1 MENNMINNYT
11 HTTTEHATIIA
22 RTALRTCAAKAGRAE
37 KIDNMRAALGG
48 RDAAAMRMY
57 GRAMDDTDAYDA
69 LRVQP
74 LTDAADLVQVA
85 ALAIIEC
92 AAPCIAAAIA
102 ADAAYILPDAVRKAA
117 YKAVHKAIYTAAVRP
132 ALRDTYIEDMAHT
145 DDGMEVSDPEYIKV
159 TRYYDIH
166 DWADYAVTM
175 DMLEQIR
182 PLLRERAALIL
193 DYRMQGLSVT
203 AIADKLGVS
212 QQAVSAQLKRIQDK
226 AITLWPDEIRA
237 FKL

>member
-1 MENNMINNYT
+1 MKRTNYT

-22 RTALRTCAAKAGRAE
+22 RTALRTCAAKAGRSE
-37 KIDNMRAALGG
+37 KIDNMRAALAG
-48 RDAAAMRMY
+48 RDAATMRTY
-57 GRAMDDTDAYDA
+57 ERAYDNA
-69 LRVQP
+69 AAYDEGYIQP

-102 ADAAYILPDAVRKAA
+102 DNEPYILPDTVRKAA
-117 YKAVHKAIYTAAVRP
+117 YKAVHKAIYAAAVRP

-159 TRYYDIH
+159 TRYYDVH

-193 DYRMQGLSVT
+193 NYRMQGISVT
-203 AIADKLGVS
+203 AIAAKMGVT

-226 AITLWPDEIRA
+226 AITLWPDETRA

>member
-1 MENNMINNYT
+1 MLHNYT

-22 RTALRTCAAKAGRAE
+22 RTALRTCAAKAGRSE

-57 GRAMDDTDAYDA
+57 GRTMDDTAAYDA
-69 LRVQP
+69 LHVQP

-92 AAPCIAAAIA
+92 AAPCIADAIA
-102 ADAAYILPDAVRKAA
+102 TDAAYILPDAVRKAA
-117 YKAVHKAIYTAAVRP
+117 YKAVHKAIYAAAVRP

-159 TRYYDIH
+159 TRYYDVH

-203 AIADKLGVS
+203 AIAERLGVS
-212 QQAVSAQLKRIQDK
+212 QQAISAQLKRIQDK
-226 AITLWPDEIRA
+226 AITLWPDETRA

>member
-1 MENNMINNYT
+1 M
-11 HTTTEHATIIA
+11 
-22 RTALRTCAAKAGRAE
+22 RTCAAKAGRAE
-37 KIDNMRAALGG
+37 KIDNMRSALGG
-48 RDAAAMRMY
+48 RDAATMRMY

-92 AAPCIAAAIA
+92 AAPCIADAIA
-102 ADAAYILPDAVRKAA
+102 TDAAYILPDAVRKAA
-117 YKAVHKAIYTAAVRP
+117 YKAVHKAIYAAAVRP

-159 TRYYDIH
+159 TRYYDVH

-182 PLLRERAALIL
+182 PLLKDKQKAIL
-193 DYRMQGLSVT
+193 HYRLQGMSVT
-203 AIADKLGVS
+203 AIAEHMGVT
-212 QQAVSAQLKRIQDK
+212 QQAVSDTLKRIRIK
-226 AITLWPDEIRA
+226 AATLWPDETRA

>member
-1 MENNMINNYT
+1 MKRTNYT

-22 RTALRTCAAKAGRAE
+22 RTALRTCAAKAGRSE
-37 KIDNMRAALGG
+37 KIDAMRAALAG
-48 RDAAAMRMY
+48 RDAATIRTY
-57 GRAMDDTDAYDA
+57 ERTYDDAAAYDTGY
-69 LRVQP
+69 VQP
-74 LTDAADLVQVA
+74 LTDAADLAQVA

-92 AAPCIAAAIA
+92 AAPCIAAAIT
-102 ADAAYILPDAVRKAA
+102 ADEPYILPDTVRKAA
-117 YKAVHKAIYTAAVRP
+117 YKAVHKAIYAAAVRP

-159 TRYYDIH
+159 TRYYDVH

-193 DYRMQGLSVT
+193 NYRMQGISVT
-203 AIADKLGVS
+203 AIAAKMGVT

-226 AITLWPDEIRA
+226 AITLWPDETRA

>member
-1 MENNMINNYT
+1 MTNNNYT

-37 KIDNMRAALGG
+37 KIDNMRAALAG

-57 GRAMDDTDAYDA
+57 GRAMNDTNAYDA

-92 AAPCIAAAIA
+92 AAPCIVDAIA
-102 ADAAYILPDAVRKAA
+102 TDAAYILPDVVRKAA
-117 YKAVHKAIYTAAVRP
+117 YKAVHKAIYAAAVRP

-159 TRYYDIH
+159 TRYYDVH

-193 DYRMQGLSVT
+193 NYRMQGISVT
-203 AIADKLGVS
+203 AIAAKMGVT

-226 AITLWPDEIRA
+226 AITLWPDETRA

>member
-1 MENNMINNYT
+1 MNTNYT

-57 GRAMDDTDAYDA
+57 GRAMDDVGAYDA

-85 ALAIIEC
+85 ALAIIETC
-92 AAPCIAAAIA
+92 APCIAAAIA
-102 ADAAYILPDAVRKAA
+102 ADEPYILPDAVRKAA
-117 YKAVHKAIYTAAVRP
+117 YKAVHKAIYAAAVRP

-159 TRYYDIH
+159 TRYYDVH

-193 DYRMQGLSVT
+193 NYRMQGISVT
-203 AIADKLGVS
+203 AIAAKMGVT

-226 AITLWPDEIRA
+226 AITLWPDETRA

>member
-1 MENNMINNYT
+1 MKHTNHT
-11 HTTTEHATIIA
+11 HTTTEHAIIIA

-37 KIDNMRAALGG
+37 KIDDMRAALAG
-48 RDAAAMRMY
+48 RDAATMRTY
-57 GRAMDDTDAYDA
+57 ERAYDNA
-69 LRVQP
+69 AAYDEGYMQP

-102 ADAAYILPDAVRKAA
+102 DNKPYILPDTVRKAA
-117 YKAVHKAIYTAAVRP
+117 YKAVHKAIYAAAVRP

-159 TRYYDIH
+159 TRYYDVH
-166 DWADYAVTM
+166 NWTDYAVTM

-182 PLLRERAALIL
+182 PLLTRAERAVLN
-193 DYRMQGLSVT
+193 YRMQGLSGD
-203 AIADKLGVS
+203 AIAERLGVS
-212 QQAVSAQLKRIQDK
+212 KQRISNIRRNIQRI
-226 AITLWPDEIRA
+226 AARIWPDEIRA

>member
-1 MENNMINNYT
+1 MLYNHT
-11 HTTTEHATIIA
+11 HTTIEHATIIA
-22 RTALRTCAAKAGRAE
+22 RTALRTCAAKAGRSE
-37 KIDNMRAALGG
+37 KIDNMRAALAG
-48 RDAAAMRMY
+48 RDAATIRTY
-57 GRAMDDTDAYDA
+57 ERAYDDIA
-69 LRVQP
+69 AYDKGYIQP

-102 ADAAYILPDAVRKAA
+102 ADEPYILPDTVRKAA
-117 YKAVHKAIYTAAVRP
+117 YKAVHKAIYAAAVRP
-132 ALRDTYIEDMAHT
+132 ALRDIYIEDMAHT

-159 TRYYDIH
+159 TRYYDVH
-166 DWADYAVTM
+166 DWADYMITT
-175 DMLEQIR
+175 DMMEQIK

-193 DYRMQGLSVT
+193 NYRMQGLSVT
-203 AIADKLGVS
+203 AIAAKMGVT

-226 AITLWPDEIRA
+226 AITLWPDETRA

>member
-1 MENNMINNYT
+1 MTHTNHT
-11 HTTTEHATIIA
+11 HTTTEHAIIIA
-22 RTALRTCAAKAGRAE
+22 RTALRTCAMKAGRSE
-37 KIDNMRAALGG
+37 KIDNMRAALAG
-48 RDAAAMRMY
+48 RDAATMRTY
-57 GRAMDDTDAYDA
+57 ERAYDDA
-69 LRVQP
+69 AAYDEGYIQP

-102 ADAAYILPDAVRKAA
+102 ADKPYILPDAVRKAA
-117 YKAVHKAIYTAAVRP
+117 YKAVHKAIYAAAVRP

-159 TRYYDIH
+159 TRYYDVH

-182 PLLRERAALIL
+182 PLLKDKQKAVLH
-193 DYRMQGLSVT
+193 YRLQGMSVT
-203 AIADKLGVS
+203 AIAERLGVT
-212 QQAVSAQLKRIQDK
+212 QQAISDTLKRIRVK
-226 AITLWPDEIRA
+226 ASTLWPDETRA

>member
-1 MENNMINNYT
+1 MITNYT
-11 HTTTEHATIIA
+11 HTTTEHATIIV
-22 RTALRTCAAKAGRAE
+22 RTALRTCAAKAGRSE
-37 KIDNMRAALGG
+37 KIDSMRAALAGC
-48 RDAAAMRMY
+48 DAATMRTY
-57 GRAMDDTDAYDA
+57 GRAYDDIAAYDEGYI
-69 LRVQP
+69 QP

-102 ADAAYILPDAVRKAA
+102 ADEPYILPDAVRKAA
-117 YKAVHKAIYTAAVRP
+117 YKAVHKAIYAAAVRP

-166 DWADYAVTM
+166 NWADYMITA
-175 DMLEQIR
+175 DMLEQIK
-182 PLLRERAALIL
+182 PLLKDKQKAVLH
-193 DYRMQGLSVT
+193 YRLQGMSVT
-203 AIADKLGVS
+203 AIAERLGVT
-212 QQAVSAQLKRIQDK
+212 QQAVSDTLKRIRIK
-226 AITLWPDEIRA
+226 AITLWPDETRA

>member
-1 MENNMINNYT
+1 MTHTTYT

-37 KIDNMRAALGG
+37 KIDNMRAALAG

-57 GRAMDDTDAYDA
+57 GRDTDAYDA

-85 ALAIIEC
+85 ALTIIEC
-92 AAPCIAAAIA
+92 AAPCIADAIA
-102 ADAAYILPDAVRKAA
+102 TDAAYILPDAVRKAA
-117 YKAVHKAIYTAAVRP
+117 YKAVHKAIYAAAVRP

-159 TRYYDIH
+159 TRYYDVH

-175 DMLEQIR
+175 DMLQQIR
-182 PLLRERAALIL
+182 PLLTHAERAVLS
-193 DYRMQGLSVT
+193 YRMQGLSGD
-203 AIADKLGVS
+203 AIAERLGVS
-212 QQAVSAQLKRIQDK
+212 KQRISNIRRNIQRI
-226 AITLWPDEIRA
+226 ATRIWPDETRA